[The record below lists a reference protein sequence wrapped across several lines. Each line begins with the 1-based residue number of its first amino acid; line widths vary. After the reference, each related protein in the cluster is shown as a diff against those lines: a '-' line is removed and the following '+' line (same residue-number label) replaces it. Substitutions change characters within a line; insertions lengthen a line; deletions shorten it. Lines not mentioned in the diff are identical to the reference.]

1 MNANGTMD
9 DAQQRRFMMLAV
21 FGMALVVLA
30 SNILVQYPIQAF
42 GLADWLTYGAFSYPF
57 AFLVTDLS
65 NRHLGA
71 ARTRRVVYVGF
82 VLAVL
87 LSLWLATPR
96 IAVASGVAFLA
107 AQLTDVG
114 LFAALRRRAWWVAPF
129 ASSVI
134 SGALDTVLFFGIAF
148 HCGDVAGFGTLE
160 AGFARFGL
168 DGACQDLPWVNLAL
182 ADYGVKLF
190 MAALCVVPYGLALR
204 LAPSHGLRGA

>member
-1 MNANGTMD
+1 MTTHESLDSA
-9 DAQQRRFMMLAV
+9 QRRFMMLAIL
-21 FGMALVVLA
+21 GMAVVVLA
-30 SNILVQYPIQAF
+30 SNILVQYPIHAF
-42 GLADWLTYGAFSYPF
+42 GLQDWLTYGAFSYPF

-65 NRHLGA
+65 NRYLGA

-82 VLAVL
+82 VLAVI

-114 LFAALRRRAWWVAPF
+114 LFAALRRGAWWVAPF
-129 ASSVI
+129 ASSVVA
-134 SGALDTVLFFGIAF
+134 GALDTVLFFGIAF
-148 HCGDVAGFGTLE
+148 HCGDVAGFGTIE
-160 AGFARFGL
+160 AGFARLGL
-168 DGACQDLPWVNLAL
+168 DGACQDLPWINLAL

-204 LAPSHGLRGA
+204 LAPSAGLRSA